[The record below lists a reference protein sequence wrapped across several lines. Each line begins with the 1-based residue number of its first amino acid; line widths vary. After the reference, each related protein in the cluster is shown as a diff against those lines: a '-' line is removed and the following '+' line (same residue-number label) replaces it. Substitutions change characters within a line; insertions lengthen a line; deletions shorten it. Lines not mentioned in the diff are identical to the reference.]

1 MLKKIKSRDVQLGM
15 YVHEICGSWM
25 DNPFWKKSFKLINDK
40 DLRAIRDYNIKEI
53 WIDTDKGFDVAN
65 EAAVVTDEEEKI
77 HINTAMN
84 EIATQQKTHKPRVPI
99 KDELVRARKV
109 IIEAKK
115 DIIVMFNDA
124 RMGKAVNMDQAS
136 NLVDDINQS
145 ISRNSDA
152 LLSLVRL
159 KNANNYTYMHSIA
172 VSGLMMALG
181 KELGLDSDT
190 IQEVGMAGLMHDIG
204 KLYIPSKILNKA
216 GRLTDEEF
224 VIMKSHPFQG
234 WELLKNTSDVTEIT
248 LDVCLHHH
256 ERVDGEGYPDSLS
269 GNDLSLYAR
278 MGAVCDVYDAI
289 TSTRCYKASWEPAES
304 LRKMAEWK
312 EGQFDDTVFSAFVKA
327 IGVYPTG
334 TLVKLKT
341 GRLALVVEQTK
352 SSLLKPIVKVFFST
366 NSMVHIMP
374 ELLDL
379 STSPDS
385 IICKEDPL
393 HWGFDLTKISD
404 L

>member
-1 MLKKIKSRDVQLGM
+1 MLKKIKSRDAQLGM

-25 DNPFWKKSFKLINDK
+25 DNPFWKKSFKLSNDK
-40 DLRAIRDYNIKEI
+40 DLKAIRDYNIKEI
-53 WIDTDKGFDVAN
+53 WIDTDRGLDVAT
-65 EAAVVTDEEEKI
+65 ETPVVTDEEEKI

-84 EIATQQKTHKPRVPI
+84 EIATQHKTHKPRVPL
-99 KDELVRARKV
+99 KEELVRAKK
-109 IIEAKK
+109 IILDAKK
-115 DIIVMFNDA
+115 DIILMFNDA
-124 RMGKAVNMDQAS
+124 RMGKTVNVDQAA

-172 VSGLMMALG
+172 VSSLMMALG

-190 IQEVGMAGLMHDIG
+190 IKEVGIAGLMHDIG

-216 GRLTDEEF
+216 GRLSDEEF
-224 VIMKSHPFQG
+224 KIMKSHPFQG
-234 WELLKNTSDVTEIT
+234 WELLKNTPEVTEIT

-256 ERVDGEGYPDSLS
+256 ERVDGEGYPDRLS
-269 GNDLSLYAR
+269 GDDLSLYAR
-278 MGAVCDVYDAI
+278 MGAICDVYDAI

-312 EGQFDDTVFSAFVKA
+312 EGQFDETVFSAFVKA

-385 IICKEDPL
+385 IICKEDPQ
-393 HWGFDLTKISD
+393 HWGLDLSKISD

>member
-15 YVHEICGSWM
+15 YVHEVCGSWM

-40 DLRAIRDYNIKEI
+40 DLRAIKDYNIKEI
-53 WIDTDKGFDVAN
+53 WIDTDRGLDVAN
-65 EAAVVTDEEEKI
+65 EAPVVTDEEEKN
-77 HINTAMN
+77 HINTAMH
-84 EIATQQKTHKPRVPI
+84 EIATQHKIHKPRVPV
-99 KDELVRARKV
+99 KEELVRARKV
-109 IIEAKK
+109 VTDAKK

-204 KLYIPSKILNKA
+204 KLYIPSKILNKV
-216 GRLTDEEF
+216 GRLTDAEF

-256 ERVDGEGYPDSLS
+256 ERVDGEGYPDRLS

-379 STSPDS
+379 SLSPDS
-385 IICKEDPL
+385 IIGKEDPL
-393 HWGFDLTKISD
+393 HWGLDLTKISD